1 MIKPFRLF
9 FFGLCVLLLCIGIY
23 LCVPGGSVSIG
34 TFAVQI
40 PDCSFRASDEVK
52 YKDISNII
60 SLGNTLI
67 NDSAVNQNIQ
77 DTAKVGMDSTRR
89 YRLKKYSKLSTDSLK
104 KLLRTIEF
112 PEGQDTVLNAFFKE
126 TEKCPDQL
134 IRILHYGD
142 SQIEGDRITSYLRNQ
157 LQLQFGG
164 EGIGLFPVVAVN
176 PASISFVYDISDNWQ
191 RYTPLQNAESSKRYG
206 VLLNCARIS
215 GLGNPP
221 SAKGKEVEA
230 WINLKHPN
238 TSYHLAQRFK
248 QCQVYYGYNNAPM
261 MVELKQNDSIVDAE
275 IIPSANRVNRLKW
288 NFNHSAKNITIS
300 FKATQTPDV
309 YAISLDGHT
318 GIAVDNIPVR
328 GSSGLEFTKSN
339 PLFLSEF
346 YNMLNVKMLIMQ
358 FGVNVVPNVRT
369 DYSYYREAFF
379 QQLKSLKLNHPNM
392 PIIVIGV
399 SDVSRNGANGLES
412 YPNIEL
418 IRDAQKSA
426 AFAAGCAFWD
436 MYEAMGG
443 KNSMPSWVNANPALA
458 QKDYTHFNPV
468 GARIIGEMFYR
479 ALMIEYERFLTNT
492 ANNLACNK

>member
-1 MIKPFRLF
+1 MIKPFRLLL
-9 FFGLCVLLLCIGIY
+9 FGLCVLFLCIGIY
-23 LCVPGGSVSIG
+23 LCVPGGSVSFG

-40 PDCSFRASDEVK
+40 PDFSFRATDEVK

-60 SLGNTLI
+60 SLSNTLV
-67 NDSAVNQNIQ
+67 NDTVITQNLP
-77 DTAKVGMDSTRR
+77 DTIKTGKDTVRHYKIKR
-89 YRLKKYSKLSTDSLK
+89 YSSLTADSLK
-104 KLLRTIEF
+104 KLIRTIEF
-112 PEGQDTVLNAFFKE
+112 PEGQDTALNAFFNE
-126 TEKCPDQL
+126 VGNCTDRL

-157 LQLQFGG
+157 LQMQFGG

-176 PASISFVYDISDNWQ
+176 PASISYVYDISDNWQ
-191 RYTPLQNAESSKRYG
+191 RITPQQSAGGNNRYG
-206 VLLNCARIS
+206 VLLNCARIAD
-215 GLGNPP
+215 LDNT
-221 SAKGKEVEA
+221 SAKSNEVEA
-230 WINLKHPN
+230 WINLKYAN
-238 TSYHLAQRFK
+238 TNYPLAQRFK
-248 QCQVYYGYNNAPM
+248 QCQVYYGFNKAPM
-261 MVELKQNDSIVDAE
+261 MVELKQQDSIIDAE
-275 IIPSANRVNRLKW
+275 IIPSAARVNRLKW
-288 NFNHSAKNITIS
+288 NFNHSVKNITIS
-300 FKATQTPDV
+300 FKATETPDV

-358 FGVNVVPNVRT
+358 FGINVVPNVRA
-369 DYSYYREAFF
+369 DYSYYKESFF
-379 QQLKSLKLNHPNM
+379 QQLKALKINHPNM

-399 SDVSRNGANGLES
+399 SDVSRNGVNGLES

-436 MYEAMGG
+436 MFEAMGG
-443 KNSMPSWVNANPALA
+443 KNSMPSWVNANPPLA
-458 QKDYTHFNPV
+458 QKDYIHLNPV
-468 GARIIGEMFYR
+468 GAKIIAEMFYR
-479 ALMIEYERFLTNT
+479 ALMIEYDRFLTHI

>member
-1 MIKPFRLF
+1 MIKPFKLF
-9 FFGLCVLLLCIGIY
+9 FYGLCILFLCIGIY
-23 LCVPGGSVSIG
+23 LFVPGGSVSLG
-34 TFAVQI
+34 GFAVHI
-40 PDCSFRASDEVK
+40 PDCSFHSSEEIK

-67 NDSAVNQNIQ
+67 NDTTLTQSLI
-77 DTAKVGMDSTRR
+77 DTSRTGRDSTRLR
-89 YRLKKYSKLSTDSLK
+89 HYAFKGFSGLKADSLK

-112 PEGQDTVLNAFFKE
+112 PEGQDTALYSFFNE
-126 TEKCPDQL
+126 VGNCSDRL

-191 RYTPLQNAESSKRYG
+191 RFTPLQNSGNSNRYG

-215 GLGNPP
+215 GSGDL
-221 SAKGKEVEA
+221 SAKKEVEA
-230 WINLKHPN
+230 WINLKYAN
-238 TSYHLAQRFK
+238 TSYPLAQRFK
-248 QCQVYYGYNNAPM
+248 QCQVFYGFNKAPM
-261 MVELKQNDSIVDAE
+261 MVELKQQDSIVDAE
-275 IIPSANRVNRLKW
+275 IIPSANRINRLRW
-288 NFNHSAKNITIS
+288 DFSHSVKNITIS

-339 PLFLSEF
+339 PLFLSDF

-369 DYSYYREAFF
+369 DYSYYREGFY
-379 QQLKSLKLNHPNM
+379 QQLMALKLNHPNM

-443 KNSMPSWVNANPALA
+443 KNSMPSWVNANPPLA
-458 QKDYTHFNPV
+458 QKDFTHFNPV
-468 GARIIGEMFYR
+468 GAKIIAEMFYR
-479 ALMIEYERFLTNT
+479 ALMIEYERFLNHT
-492 ANNLACNK
+492 ANNLACK

>member
-1 MIKPFRLF
+1 MSLGK
-9 FFGLCVLLLCIGIY
+9 
-23 LCVPGGSVSIG
+23 
-34 TFAVQI
+34 FAVQI

-67 NDSAVNQNIQ
+67 NDSAVNQNTP
-77 DTAKVGMDSTRR
+77 DTAKAGADSPRR
-89 YRLKKYSKLSTDSLK
+89 HRLKKYSKLSTDSLK

-157 LQLQFGG
+157 LQMQFGG

-206 VLLNCARIS
+206 ILLNCARIS

-230 WINLKHPN
+230 WINIKHPN
-238 TSYHLAQRFK
+238 TSYHLAQRFQ
-248 QCQVYYGYNNAPM
+248 QCQVFYGYNKAPM

-275 IIPSANRVNRLKW
+275 IIPSANRVNRIKW
-288 NFNHSAKNITIS
+288 DFNHSAKNITIS

-328 GSSGLEFTKSN
+328 GSSGLEFTKSD

-358 FGVNVVPNVRT
+358 FGVNVVPNVRN

-379 QQLKSLKLNHPNM
+379 QQLKSFKLNHPNM

-443 KNSMPSWVNANPALA
+443 KNSMPSWVNANPPLA

-479 ALMIEYERFLTNT
+479 ALMIEYERFLTHT